1 MKKWEKIVKMNEN
14 NIENKKRIIDLIV
27 KIDINNRFNR
37 FERWLKEEYKGV
49 EKENYEI
56 YEIYV

>member
-56 YEIYV
+56 YV